1 MRGRSCFWAWYWI
14 PAIAP
19 TWPSYARATS
29 GRRAVCVTDGVTE
42 RADGD
47 RQFDDD
53 DGLARL
59 ITGWAGLLAAVIA
72 DRIRAAVDDFAAV
85 RPHDD
90 VAVLVLAARPR
101 DAYFRQIS
109 STSMTTPSPMAVST
123 ALRIRWPRGAAG
135 RCRAR
140 GGVLR

>member
-53 DGLARL
+53 GLARL

-72 DRIRAAVDDFAAV
+72 DRTRAAVDDFAAV
-85 RPHDD
+85 
-90 VAVLVLAARPR
+90 RPR

>member
-1 MRGRSCFWAWYWI
+1 MAELR
-14 PAIAP
+14 
-19 TWPSYARATS
+19 PSYVRATR
-29 GRRAVCVTDGVTE
+29 GLRYRRVTE

-47 RQFDDD
+47 RQFDD

-72 DRIRAAVDDFAAV
+72 DRTRAAVDDFAAV
-85 RPHDD
+85 RPHHD